1 MTLNL
6 LLLGGGFLLGRRF
19 CLWLGRSSL
28 LLGSSLFSGGLGLL
42 NWSLFDDLLLGGSL
56 WFLGLGSLLGLGGL
70 RLGLLGG
77 ELEGSS
83 ALLSGGSSSDNRL
96 GVDQLLESDPH
107 TAGGLGSVHLVVGA
121 DVLQDGL
128 AGGTLLVSESLDGSL
143 DHAGV
148 GGVGGG
154 GLGLGSSLL
163 GSRSSGGGSHDE
175 GVGV

>member
-56 WFLGLGSLLGLGGL
+56 WFLGLGGL

-96 GVDQLLESDPH
+96 GFDQLLESNPH
-107 TAGGLGSVHLVVGA
+107 TTGGLGSVHLVVGA

-128 AGGTLLVSESLDGSL
+128 TGGTLLVSESLD
-143 DHAGV
+143 
-148 GGVGGG
+148 
-154 GLGLGSSLL
+154 
-163 GSRSSGGGSHDE
+163 
-175 GVGV
+175 